1 MPGLYKFKLD
11 RTNRRLTPRTYNL
24 SPNFFCLELMI
35 YCHLATWTSTFFVCE
50 TFLFESIHSVEPFC
64 TLHFQLKLVLN
75 WFK

>member
-50 TFLFESIHSVEPFC
+50 TFLFACRISRPCVPSGLRLL
-64 TLHFQLKLVLN
+64 T
-75 WFK
+75 